1 VLALL
6 LAALRQEIVA
16 ASAAEYCPD
25 TQSEIQTDRPDVT
38 NSSFVVPNGSLQ
50 AENGINLTARWASR
64 SIDGTNTRIRLGV
77 ARCIELLADLPD
89 YFRSVHGGAPT
100 GFSDLAPAV
109 KAQLGPLP
117 GGVVLSATA
126 GLGIPTGASRISGH
140 GYNPYVQF
148 PWSREVG
155 GGWGLSGMF
164 TQFWFPGQPKN
175 DAISEATFVVEREVG
190 AHADLFVEYVGD
202 YPNHGGPS
210 QVVNTGGAYRFTA
223 TQQIDFHAGFGL
235 TNRSQAISLAWA
247 IRFDLTVCSEVRS
260 APLQIARPIV
270 AVRGSVGSVHTIS
283 NKFPLCRG
291 QPYRCYT
298 PISGQHF
305 AGTPSH
311 ADIREEETCNGA

>member
-1 VLALL
+1 MNAVRSGLVLALL
-6 LAALRQEIVA
+6 RAALRQESVA
-16 ASAAEYCPD
+16 ASAAEYCTD

-50 AENGINLTARWASR
+50 AENCINLTARWASR
-64 SIDGTNTRIRLGV
+64 SIDGTNTRIRLGG

-109 KAQLGPLP
+109 KAQVGPFP
-117 GGVVLSATA
+117 GGVVQSATA
-126 GLGIPTGASRISGH
+126 GLGIPTGASRISGY
-140 GYNPYVQF
+140 GYIPYVQF

-155 GGWGLSGMF
+155 SGWGLSGMF

-223 TQQIDFHAGFGL
+223 TQQ
-235 TNRSQAISLAWA
+235 NRFS
-247 IRFDLTVCSEVRS
+247 
-260 APLQIARPIV
+260 
-270 AVRGSVGSVHTIS
+270 
-283 NKFPLCRG
+283 CRVW
-291 QPYRCYT
+291 T
-298 PISGQHF
+298 K
-305 AGTPSH
+305 
-311 ADIREEETCNGA
+311 

>member
-1 VLALL
+1 MHPAECCNLPAINADRSALVVALL
-6 LAALRQEIVA
+6 LAALGRGIVE

-38 NSSFVVPNGSLQ
+38 NSSVVVPNGSLQ
-50 AENGINLTARWASR
+50 AENGINLTARRATR
-64 SIDGTNTRIRLGV
+64 TIDGTNTRIRLGV

-89 YFRSVHGGAPT
+89 YFRSVHGAAPT

-117 GGVVLSATA
+117 GSIVLSATA

-148 PWSREVG
+148 PWSREIG

-164 TQFWFPGQPKN
+164 TQFWFPGQPKSN
-175 DAISEATFVVEREVG
+175 AISEATFVVERQVG

-202 YPNHGGPS
+202 YPIHGGPS
-210 QVVNTGGAYRFTA
+210 QVINTGGAYRFTA

-235 TNRSQAISLAWA
+235 TNRSPSYFFGLGYSVRLDSL
-247 IRFDLTVCSEVRS
+247 F
-260 APLQIARPIV
+260 
-270 AVRGSVGSVHTIS
+270 
-283 NKFPLCRG
+283 
-291 QPYRCYT
+291 
-298 PISGQHF
+298 
-305 AGTPSH
+305 
-311 ADIREEETCNGA
+311 

>member
-1 VLALL
+1 MNAVRSGLVLALL
-6 LAALRQEIVA
+6 RAALRQEIVA
-16 ASAAEYCPD
+16 ASAGENCPD

-50 AENGINLTARWASR
+50 AENGINLTARRASR

-89 YFRSVHGGAPT
+89 YFRSVHGVAPT
-100 GFSDLAPAV
+100 GFSDLTPAV
-109 KAQLGPLP
+109 KAQFGPLP

-126 GLGIPTGASRISGH
+126 GLGLPTGASRISGH

-148 PWSREVG
+148 PWSRELG

-164 TQFWFPGQPKN
+164 TQFWFPGQPKS
-175 DAISEATFVVEREVG
+175 DAIFEATFVVEREVG

-210 QVVNTGGAYRFTA
+210 QVVNTGGAYRFT

-235 TNRSQAISLAWA
+235 TNRSPSYFFGLGYSV
-247 IRFDLTVCSEVRS
+247 RFDSL
-260 APLQIARPIV
+260 
-270 AVRGSVGSVHTIS
+270 
-283 NKFPLCRG
+283 F
-291 QPYRCYT
+291 
-298 PISGQHF
+298 
-305 AGTPSH
+305 
-311 ADIREEETCNGA
+311 

>member
-1 VLALL
+1 MNAVRSGLVLALL
-6 LAALRQEIVA
+6 RAALRQEIVA
-16 ASAAEYCPD
+16 ASAGENCPD

-50 AENGINLTARWASR
+50 AENGINLTARRASR

-89 YFRSVHGGAPT
+89 YFRSVHGVAPT
-100 GFSDLAPAV
+100 GFSDLTPAV
-109 KAQLGPLP
+109 KAQFGPLP

-126 GLGIPTGASRISGH
+126 GLGLPTGASRISGH

-148 PWSREVG
+148 PWSRELG
-155 GGWGLSGMF
+155 GGWGLSGRF
-164 TQFWFPGQPKN
+164 TQFWFPGQPKS

-210 QVVNTGGAYRFTA
+210 QVVNTGGAYRFT

-235 TNRSQAISLAWA
+235 TNRSPSYFFGLGYSV
-247 IRFDLTVCSEVRS
+247 RFDSL
-260 APLQIARPIV
+260 
-270 AVRGSVGSVHTIS
+270 
-283 NKFPLCRG
+283 F
-291 QPYRCYT
+291 
-298 PISGQHF
+298 
-305 AGTPSH
+305 
-311 ADIREEETCNGA
+311 

>member
-1 VLALL
+1 MNAVRSGLVLALL
-6 LAALRQEIVA
+6 RAALRQEIVA
-16 ASAAEYCPD
+16 ASAGENCPD
-25 TQSEIQTDRPDVT
+25 TQSEIQADRPDVT

-50 AENGINLTARWASR
+50 AENGINLTARRASR

-89 YFRSVHGGAPT
+89 YFRSVHGVAPT

-109 KAQLGPLP
+109 KGQLGPLP

-126 GLGIPTGASRISGH
+126 GLGLPTGASRISGH

-148 PWSREVG
+148 PWSRGLG

-164 TQFWFPGQPKN
+164 TQFWFPGQPKS

-210 QVVNTGGAYRFTA
+210 QVVNTGGAYRFT

-235 TNRSQAISLAWA
+235 TNRSPSYFFGLGYSV
-247 IRFDLTVCSEVRS
+247 RFDSL
-260 APLQIARPIV
+260 
-270 AVRGSVGSVHTIS
+270 
-283 NKFPLCRG
+283 F
-291 QPYRCYT
+291 
-298 PISGQHF
+298 
-305 AGTPSH
+305 
-311 ADIREEETCNGA
+311 